1 MRSPQELSFLP
12 DDYLERKAQRRANA
26 LCAVLFILTMG
37 GIGAAFTMS
46 EKATKKVDTEYSKI
60 DQEYLGEAKRI
71 EQVRQMEEKQ
81 KRMKQQADL
90 TASLLEKV
98 PRSFVLAELTNAL
111 PQGVFLLDFTL
122 ESKGKKSAATADQAG
137 AGPQLTEY
145 EKKKLAREAAKRGTP
160 TTPVGPQPKIYDVYL
175 KVSGI
180 ADTDVQVAQYLSR
193 LSRSK
198 LLKDVNLLVS
208 EEHKD
213 KDETSKMRKFQIEM
227 MIDPE
232 AEVQAAA
239 GVAGTEV
246 ELK

>member
-26 LCAVLFILTMG
+26 LCAILFILTMG
-37 GIGAAFTMS
+37 GIGAAFTVS

-81 KRMKQQADL
+81 KRMKHQADL

-111 PQGVFLLDFTL
+111 PQGVFLLDFAL
-122 ESKGKKSAATADQAG
+122 ESKGKKSAASADQAG
-137 AGPQLTEY
+137 PRLTEY
-145 EKKKLAREAAKRGTP
+145 EKKKLAREAARKGTP

-208 EEHKD
+208 EEHND
-213 KDETSKMRKFQIEM
+213 KEAGAKMRKFQIEM

-246 ELK
+246 EMK

>member
-1 MRSPQELSFLP
+1 MRTPQELSFLP

-37 GIGAAFTMS
+37 GIGTAFTLS
-46 EKATKKVDTEYSKI
+46 EKASKKVDADYAKI

-71 EQVRQMEEKQ
+71 EQVRKMEEKQ

-98 PRSFVLAELTNAL
+98 PRSFVLAELTNSL
-111 PQGVFLLDFTL
+111 PTGVFLLDFSL
-122 ESKGKKSAATADQAG
+122 DSKSKKVATDTAAPTMTA
-137 AGPQLTEY
+137 Y
-145 EKKKLAREAAKRGTP
+145 EQKKAAREAAKKA
-160 TTPVGPQPKIYDVYL
+160 TPVGPAAPQPKSYDVYL

-208 EEHKD
+208 EEYTK
-213 KDETSKMRKFQIEM
+213 EESKMRKFQIEM

-232 AEVQAAA
+232 AEVQAAS

>member
-37 GIGAAFTMS
+37 GIGTAFTLS
-46 EKATKKVDTEYSKI
+46 EKASKKVDADYAKI

-71 EQVRQMEEKQ
+71 EQVRQMEDKQ

-98 PRSFVLAELTNAL
+98 PRSFVLAELTNSL
-111 PQGVFLLDFTL
+111 PTGVFLLDFSL
-122 ESKGKKSAATADQAG
+122 DSKSKRTATADPAT
-137 AGPQLTEY
+137 ATMTAY
-145 EKKKLAREAAKRGTP
+145 EQKKAAREAAKKA
-160 TTPVGPQPKIYDVYL
+160 TPVGPAVPQPKLYDVYL

-208 EEHKD
+208 EEYTK
-213 KDETSKMRKFQIEM
+213 EESKMRKFQIEM
-227 MIDPE
+227 MVDPE
-232 AEVQAAA
+232 AEVQAAS
-239 GVAGTEV
+239 GVAGTDV

>member
-37 GIGAAFTMS
+37 GIGTAFTIS
-46 EKATKKVDTEYSKI
+46 ETATKQIDREYSKI

-98 PRSFVLAELTNAL
+98 PRSFVLAELTNSL
-111 PQGVFLLDFTL
+111 PSGVFLLDFSL
-122 ESKGKKSAATADQAG
+122 ESKAKRTAVQDPATAG
-137 AGPQLTEY
+137 MTEY
-145 EKKKLAREAAKRGTP
+145 ERKKLAREAAKRGTP
-160 TTPVGPQPKIYDVYL
+160 TAPQAPQAKIYDVYL

-198 LLKDVNLLVS
+198 LLRDVNLLVS
-208 EEHKD
+208 EVYDNKED
-213 KDETSKMRKFQIEM
+213 GSKMRKFQIEM

-232 AEVQAAA
+232 AEVQAAS
-239 GVAGTEV
+239 GVAGTDV

>member
-37 GIGAAFTMS
+37 GIGTAFTLS
-46 EKATKKVDTEYSKI
+46 EKATKKVDSDYAKI

-90 TASLLEKV
+90 TSSLLEKV
-98 PRSFVLAELTNAL
+98 PRTFVLAELTNAL
-111 PQGVFLLDFTL
+111 PTGVFLLDFSL
-122 ESKGKKSAATADQAG
+122 DSKARQVAVNNPATAG
-137 AGPQLTEY
+137 MTEY
-145 EKKKLAREAAKRGTP
+145 ERKKAAREAARKGTP
-160 TTPVGPQPKIYDVYL
+160 TTPQAPQAKLYDVFL

-193 LSRSK
+193 LSRSA
-198 LLKDVNLLVS
+198 LLKNVNLLVS
-208 EEHKD
+208 EEYDNKED
-213 KDETSKMRKFQIEM
+213 GSKMRKFQIEM

-232 AEVQAAA
+232 AEVQAAS
-239 GVAGTEV
+239 GVAGTDV
-246 ELK
+246 ELQ

>member
-1 MRSPQELSFLP
+1 MRTPQELSFLP

-26 LCAVLFILTMG
+26 LCAILFILTMG

-46 EKATKKVDTEYSKI
+46 ETATKKVAAERSKI

-90 TASLLEKV
+90 TSSLLEKV
-98 PRSFVLAELTNAL
+98 PRSFVLAELTNSL
-111 PQGVFLLDFTL
+111 PSGVFLMDFSLD
-122 ESKGKKSAATADQAG
+122 SKSKKVAVAAEEQPVMTA
-137 AGPQLTEY
+137 Y
-145 EKKKLAREAAKRGTP
+145 EAKKRAREAARQATP
-160 TTPVGPQPKIYDVYL
+160 ATPVGPQPKRFDVFIKL
-175 KVSGI
+175 TGV

-208 EEHKD
+208 EEYTVKED
-213 KDETSKMRKFQIEM
+213 QSKMRKFQIEM

-232 AEVQAAA
+232 AEVQAAG
-239 GVAGTEV
+239 GVAGTDV

>member
-12 DDYLERKAQRRANA
+12 DDYLARKAQRRANA
-26 LCAVLFILTMG
+26 RCAILFILTMG
-37 GIGAAFTMS
+37 GIGAAFTIS

-111 PQGVFLLDFTL
+111 PQGVFLLDFSL
-122 ESKGKKSAATADQAG
+122 ESKGKKSAASADQA

-145 EKKKLAREAAKRGTP
+145 EKKKLAREAAKKGTP
-160 TTPVGPQPKIYDVYL
+160 TTPTAPQPKIYDVYL

-208 EEHKD
+208 EEYSD
-213 KDETSKMRKFQIEM
+213 KEQGTKMRKFQIEM

-239 GVAGTEV
+239 GVAGTDV